1 MGLEM
6 HTLSLCL
13 YWCSLEKCASLR
25 LWKESGWSAG
35 RSSVDWCRY
44 THVVQQIL
52 NDDLVSGGGSFHQGS
67 ETRAR
72 LPVGQIKS
80 NILKN
85 DSSVTLLLRS
95 IKTLTWRWHLRGYP
109 AGTWPSAGGPCPCSE
124 TGPSSLCRPSA
135 PTQRLASGGKEN
147 RIGNQAAEPFLK
159 DCKTESG
166 AVPEAGSTQC
176 SHCHSWRPASRRSTL
191 WLWPRWRSHQPP
203 AGGLQCCR
211 GRCTRRTSAG
221 SNRRCS
227 CRPDSPHAWDRTQ
240 VDTRRSEGS
249 LSLHL
254 CKVRYTSKRE
264 EEETPTFWCTRP
276 PHRTGRWSRRCAG
289 PAGRPAPRAAPGSR
303 RATRTGWHTA
313 APTHWLRRSART
325 FPHSSQTRCKCDVAV
340 EWTLRPVDLSV
351 VHAQGQK
358 DKLCRLTWVRA
369 PDLAFQASGTLA
381 NRKKESRT

>member
-13 YWCSLEKCASLR
+13 HWCSLEKCASLR

-44 THVVQQIL
+44 THMVQQIL
-52 NDDLVSGGGSFHQGS
+52 NDDLVPGGGSFHQGS

-85 DSSVTLLLRS
+85 DSSVTLPLRS

-109 AGTWPSAGGPCPCSE
+109 AGTWPSADDPCPCSE
-124 TGPSSLCRPSA
+124 TGPSSLCSPSA

-147 RIGNQAAEPFLK
+147 RIGNQAAEPFLRQ

-176 SHCHSWRPASRRSTL
+176 SHCHSWRPASRGSTL
-191 WLWPRWRSHQPP
+191 WLWRHWRSHQPP

-221 SNRRCS
+221 SNLRCS
-227 CRPDSPHAWDRTQ
+227 CRPDWPHAWDRTQ
-240 VDTRRSEGS
+240 VVEEVGGVAFLALVYGALHIKERRRRDTYFLMHSATTSYCPMEQAVCRSSGTSSSSGRTRESPSHTDRLAPSCSDSLASS
-249 LSLHL
+249 LSSDISALFTD
-254 CKVRYTSKRE
+254 KV
-264 EEETPTFWCTRP
+264 
-276 PHRTGRWSRRCAG
+276 
-289 PAGRPAPRAAPGSR
+289 
-303 RATRTGWHTA
+303 
-313 APTHWLRRSART
+313 
-325 FPHSSQTRCKCDVAV
+325 
-340 EWTLRPVDLSV
+340 
-351 VHAQGQK
+351 
-358 DKLCRLTWVRA
+358 
-369 PDLAFQASGTLA
+369 
-381 NRKKESRT
+381 